1 MWQFDDSASTADD
14 ESVSSKKDNTI
25 GQIITFQTSNS

>member
-1 MWQFDDSASTADD
+1 MWQFDDSASIAGD

-25 GQIITFQTSNS
+25 GQIITFETSHS